1 MEFFLPMVMRCGSTN
16 PVWRKF
22 CDLMDDRALARHGT
36 WYLADGTDT
45 VHLEIDAELVKYGA
59 WTDWDDWEDPLWFP
73 DSEQLTA
80 FVLTYG

>member
-1 MEFFLPMVMRCGSTN
+1 M
-16 PVWRKF
+16 
-22 CDLMDDRALARHGT
+22 
-36 WYLADGTDT
+36 
-45 VHLEIDAELVKYGA
+45 HLEIDAELVKYGA